1 MKTTVSKEKF
11 CVRLVNNYADKRF
24 SNFAIKYLRK
34 NEKFCETIFAWSMG
48 PRSNILSQK
57 NVKISWHCPFKVLY
71 LQQKHGLRK
80 LSHRPVNNSLQI
92 SL

>member
-34 NEKFCETIFAWSMG
+34 NEKFCETVFA
-48 PRSNILSQK
+48 
-57 NVKISWHCPFKVLY
+57 
-71 LQQKHGLRK
+71 
-80 LSHRPVNNSLQI
+80 
-92 SL
+92 